1 LPPHSATDEFVLII
15 AKGVGMQQQK
25 MKKNAKHISA
35 ANKITFDVHKH
46 KWHRKKSYVAGI
58 VANK

>member
-1 LPPHSATDEFVLII
+1 
-15 AKGVGMQQQK
+15 MQQQK

-58 VANK
+58 VANKSLVNMFN